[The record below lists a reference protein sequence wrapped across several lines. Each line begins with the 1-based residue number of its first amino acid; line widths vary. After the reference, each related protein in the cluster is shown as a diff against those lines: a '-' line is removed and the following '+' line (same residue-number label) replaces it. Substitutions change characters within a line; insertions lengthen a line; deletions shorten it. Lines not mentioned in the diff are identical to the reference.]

1 MSWPPLV
8 PGVDDLADAPE
19 LAALHLL
26 DVALVV
32 ASNALV
38 AQNLELQ
45 TDDFMREAVAHR
57 AVEPCLADA
66 TLTHIEALQAAIARY
81 RSCLRERQRAPT
93 YSSSTF

>member
-1 MSWPPLV
+1 MSWPPLI
-8 PGVDDLADAPE
+8 PGVDDLMDAPE

-45 TDDFMREAVAHR
+45 TDDFVREVAAHR
-57 AVEPCLADA
+57 AVEACFADA
-66 TLTHIEALQAAIARY
+66 TLTHIDALHAAIARY
-81 RSCLRERQRAPT
+81 RGCLRERHRAPT
-93 YSSSTF
+93 CLSPSF